1 MLQMP
6 TIDMVKTG
14 QNIMNLR
21 QQAGLSVKDLQDIFG
36 FATPQAI
43 YKWRLLFFRFTTIIN
58 NYEIFMRYHNGRIT
72 MYRVAICD
80 DENEILND
88 ISKRIKACFEEKN
101 ISAEYVCMNDP
112 RKLMECL
119 QTEKVD
125 VLFLDIDMPYFSGM
139 DIAGF
144 VNENGLQTMLVFVTS
159 HDALVY
165 QTFAYR
171 PFGFIRKTHIADEIG
186 ELSDRIKKELLDR
199 KQELVIEK
207 GQELIRI
214 PIQDII
220 YIESEGNYLNIFE
233 KNTTHR
239 VRETM
244 RNMENELSGKGFIRC
259 HKGYLIHVEY
269 IEKFRSSEV
278 EMRWGQEHTVIP
290 VGRSYEKDV
299 KKKILEWV

>member
-1 MLQMP
+1 
-6 TIDMVKTG
+6 
-14 QNIMNLR
+14 
-21 QQAGLSVKDLQDIFG
+21 
-36 FATPQAI
+36 
-43 YKWRLLFFRFTTIIN
+43 
-58 NYEIFMRYHNGRIT
+58 

-88 ISKRIKACFEEKN
+88 ISERIKACFQEKD

-139 DIAGF
+139 DIAGY
-144 VNENGLQTMLVFVTS
+144 VNENGLQTMLIFVTS

-171 PFGFIRKTHIADEIG
+171 PFGFIRKTHMADELE
-186 ELSDRIKKELLDR
+186 ELSARIKKELLDR

-207 GQELIRI
+207 GQEIIRI
-214 PIQDII
+214 PIRDII
-220 YIESEGNYLNIFE
+220 YIESEGNYLNIYE
-233 KNTTHR
+233 KNTAIK

-244 RNMENELSGKGFIRC
+244 TNMEKELSGKGFIRC
-259 HKGYLIHVEY
+259 HKGYLIHIDY
-269 IEKFRSSEV
+269 IEKFRTAEV
-278 EMRWGQEHTVIP
+278 EMRCKQENKIIP

-299 KKKILEWV
+299 KKKILESL